1 MPDAAKNEQAVVVC
15 SKASISASAFRIRR
29 LSDHNQTAER
39 QIADHGVIGN
49 LSTVALV
56 AIDGAIDFLCWPHF
70 DSPTVF
76 AALLDIDQGGAFVL
90 TPRIEDARTMQMYL
104 PETNV
109 LLTRWLGETA
119 SVEIIDLMP
128 PPDEMGD
135 CVCRVIRSVRVTRG
149 SVTIDLRC
157 TPRFDYARIRPK
169 VRMADDAVLFEAPDC
184 PTLRLTGPAIF
195 KVDNDGASG
204 CFTLAAGERAD
215 FVFDDAASPR
225 LEDEALEETI
235 LRTTRYWHGWAARS
249 TYKGRW
255 RDTVTRSALVLKLL
269 TSHRHGSI
277 AAAATFGLPEA
288 SGGSR
293 NWDYRATWIRDA
305 SFTVYSLMRLGY
317 LEEATAFTR
326 WAADRVVDSEGRLD
340 IMYAMDGSPEPP
352 ETTLDHLAGY
362 GGARP
367 VKIGNAAAGQLQ
379 LDIYGE
385 LLDSIYLSNKYGE
398 AISHADWLGV
408 RRVVDYVCKTWQTP
422 DAGIWE
428 VRREPRE
435 HLHSRLMCWVAVDRA
450 IRLASK
456 RSLAAP
462 FDQWIQARNAISED
476 IWANFWNP
484 ELGHFVQ
491 SKGSLDLDG
500 AILMMPLVRFIGAK
514 DPDWLSTLD
523 AIGKQLTDDGLVRRY
538 AGEDGLAGRE
548 GSFAACSFWYVECL
562 ARAGRVE
569 QAQTNFEKLLR
580 YGNHLQL
587 YAEEFDPR
595 AQLIGNFPQ
604 AFTHLALI
612 SAAFYLDRQIDGN
625 KGLQWRA

>member
-1 MPDAAKNEQAVVVC
+1 MPGRRQAG
-15 SKASISASAFRIRR
+15 ARR
-29 LSDHNQTAER
+29 RPRSPQPLSGARLQDQPVIDHNQAAER
-39 QIADHGVIGN
+39 QIAHHGVIGN
-49 LSTVALV
+49 LSTVGLV
-56 AIDGAIDFLCWPHF
+56 ATDGAIDFLCWPHF

-76 AALLDIDQGGAFVL
+76 AALLDIDQGGAFAL
-90 TPRIEDARTMQMYL
+90 TPRIEDARMMQMYL
-104 PETNV
+104 PETNI
-109 LLTRWLGETA
+109 LLTRWLGESA

-128 PPDEMGD
+128 PPGETGD

-149 SVTIDLRC
+149 SVAIDLSC
-157 TPRFDYARIRPK
+157 TPRLDYARIRPE
-169 VRMADDAVLFEAPDC
+169 VTVTDGVALFAAPGC
-184 PTLRLTGPAIF
+184 PTLRLTGPTAF
-195 KVDNDGASG
+195 TVEDDGASAH
-204 CFTLAAGERAD
+204 FTLATGERAD
-215 FVFDDAASPR
+215 FVFDNEGSPR
-225 LEDEALEETI
+225 LEGDALEETI
-235 LRTTRYWHGWAARS
+235 LRTTRYWQGWAARS

-255 RDTVTRSALVLKLL
+255 RDAVTRSALVLKLL

-288 SGGSR
+288 AGGSR
-293 NWDYRATWIRDA
+293 NWDYRSTWIRDA

-326 WAADRVVDSEGRLD
+326 WVADRAVDSEGRLD

-352 ETTLDHLAGY
+352 EITLDHLAGY

-408 RRVVDYVCKTWQTP
+408 RRVVDYVCKTWETP

-462 FDQWIQARNAISED
+462 FDQWIQTRNAISED

-491 SKGSLDLDG
+491 SKGSRDLDG
-500 AILMMPLVRFIGAK
+500 AILMMPLVRFIGAN
-514 DPDWLSTLD
+514 DPAWLSTLD
-523 AIGKQLTDDGLVRRY
+523 AIGEQLTDDGLVRRY
-538 AGEDGLAGRE
+538 ASDDGLVGRE

-569 QAQTNFEKLLR
+569 QARTNFEKLLR

-587 YAEEFDPR
+587 YAEEFDCR

-612 SAAFYLDRQIDGN
+612 SAAYYLDRQIDG
-625 KGLQWRA
+625 KTGQQWRA